1 MKHVEA
7 QVSKAWVNDYLHL
20 YLYAG
25 TIGDTQWQCDIMDTL
40 RNADKEITD
49 AVRSA
54 IQTELWKQYDFYDG
68 DDARNEGKIP
78 LIK

>member
-7 QVSKAWVNDYLHL
+7 QVRKAWVNGYLDL

-49 AVRSA
+49 ALFKLNCGNNMTVSIA
-54 IQTELWKQYDFYDG
+54 KSYLYTEQLRD
-68 DDARNEGKIP
+68 
-78 LIK
+78 